1 MVPEAEFKATHGKQ
15 LEILTPKQMLSRLS
29 IALAQVKAGNT
40 FENLLKEIRQV
51 IYSLYQ
57 AEEITKKV
65 YNNIMNSTKSQY
77 KMDTIF
83 MNSENSKLS
92 ELYRLLIKLSDKIN
106 LKKNNKYAA
115 L

>member
-15 LEILTPKQMLSRLS
+15 LEILTPKQMQLS

-106 LKKNNKYAA
+106 LKRNNKYAA